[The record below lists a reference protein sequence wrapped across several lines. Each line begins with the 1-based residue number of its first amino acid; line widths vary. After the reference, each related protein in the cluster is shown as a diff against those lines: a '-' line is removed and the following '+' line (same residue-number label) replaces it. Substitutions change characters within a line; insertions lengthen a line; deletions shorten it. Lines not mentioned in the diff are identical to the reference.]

1 MADIAEIQVILPKL
15 DATQSVESATF
26 EAVTLGTENKVIK
39 AFENKNNSLHIV
51 VDATEEGTITF
62 KAGDNYPNAMLGD
75 LVLPVG
81 EGINDY
87 IIEDISRFEN
97 RDLSLDIESTA
108 TGKIYAVA
116 KRAGLKPVEE

>member
-1 MADIAEIQVILPKL
+1 MAEIQVILPKL

-26 EAVTLGTENKVIK
+26 EAVTLEAENKVIK

-51 VDATEEGTITF
+51 VDATATGTITF

-81 EGINDY
+81 VGVNDY

-97 RDLSLDIESTA
+97 RDLSLDINATA

-116 KRAGLKPVEE
+116 KRAGLKPVEA